1 MRRIDIF
8 PIKISLLLSAL
19 IVVTYRVVNCE
30 MVIGIILHN
39 ACNSNHLKSRKNYLG
54 KMSNVHSNKGDI
66 VLLSKNEYDS
76 LVETIKLLSIPGFR
90 ESLKKSVEQ
99 MNRGDTFAFE
109 EIFGGE

>member
-1 MRRIDIF
+1 
-8 PIKISLLLSAL
+8 
-19 IVVTYRVVNCE
+19 
-30 MVIGIILHN
+30 MVDLT
-39 ACNSNHLKSRKNYLG
+39 LKDAQHRFSELVDNIAERHQVY
-54 KMSNVHSNKGDI
+54 NVHSNKGDI